1 MRHNTPKCCILF
13 LGAWMIMASVLAS
26 PALAEPS
33 SPPAEQATAPQPAAT
48 SPNTA
53 STNPSLAAD
62 QGISVEASNGIT
74 WDQVKHTYSAEGGV
88 LVRSQGQ
95 TLAADRIVAHYD
107 PKKSDQIGLLEA
119 FGNVQLQRGDQ
130 KAMGNQGTFQL
141 QEGTG
146 RLSGGG
152 LRVEQGEILITAQ
165 ESLNFDQKQNKAVA
179 VGGVV
184 MTRGTSRLLS
194 DKVEMFLR
202 KQTSTDA
209 AKVSN
214 TAAVASSQAPN
225 KTPDA
230 SAKPNPSLVPGEDS
244 GLEKLIATGNV
255 AILTA
260 TDVARGS
267 RAVYDPVKQVA
278 ILEGKVSL
286 TRDKTQLSG
295 ARAEV
300 DMKNGISKLL
310 PGTGGR
316 VFGILGGGTI
326 APTKPTSNSSPGK
339 P

>member
-13 LGAWMIMASVLAS
+13 LGLWMIMASVLAR

-33 SPPAEQATAPQPAAT
+33 SPPADQSAAPQPT
-48 SPNTA
+48 PPSPNTA

-184 MTRGTSRLLS
+184 MTRGASRLLS

-202 KQTSTDA
+202 KQTASDA
-209 AKVSN
+209 DKAPN
-214 TAAVASSQAPN
+214 AAVVASSQAPN

-230 SAKPNPSLVPGEDS
+230 PAKPNSSMVPGEDS

-316 VFGILGGGTI
+316 VFGILGGSTT
-326 APTKPTSNSSPGK
+326 APSKATSNSSPGK

>member
-1 MRHNTPKCCILF
+1 MRGTYFGWMLV
-13 LGAWMIMASVLAS
+13 LGTLVTWLAS
-26 PALAEPS
+26 PALAEDSP
-33 SPPAEQATAPQPAAT
+33 SPPANQSAAPQPAAT
-48 SPNTA
+48 TATTATA
-53 STNPSLAAD
+53 STPLPAD

-74 WDQVKHTYSAEGGV
+74 WDQVKHIYSAEGGV
-88 LVRSQGQ
+88 LVRTQGQ

-130 KAMGNQGTFQL
+130 KAMGNQGSFQL

-184 MTRGTSRLLS
+184 MTRGTSRLMS

-202 KQTSTDA
+202 KQTSMDT
-209 AKVSN
+209 AKAPNV
-214 TAAVASSQAPN
+214 AVASSQAPD
-225 KTPDA
+225 KA
-230 SAKPNPSLVPGEDS
+230 SEALAKSNSPVVPGEDS

-267 RAVYDPVKQVA
+267 RAIYDPVKQVA